1 MSPPLK
7 LCRHLTVSFLLV
19 TLLFFVTPQLATA
32 AETDVADALGWMQ
45 RTAKAQLR
53 ASAVPMNDGTTAF
66 PPQAGAGYGA
76 FWLRDYAYMLEGCP
90 EAFSDR
96 EVIDAYQTFIGGMT
110 PEGVCVDCIKFDGT
124 PIYKPGFGTMGVNP
138 VADGSQFT
146 VDVAYHT
153 YQKTQDI
160 SLIETTIDRLEDAM
174 AAIPTNPTTG
184 LVHIVPGSPQERCP
198 YGFTDTIPK
207 QGDVL
212 FSSLLYFQA
221 AKQMAELHSA
231 LGNTADRTRWVQE
244 TIQIGT
250 NIRDTF
256 WNPSTG
262 LFDAATVQCDQPD
275 IWGSA
280 FAVYLNVADVNQV
293 DSIANYFQN
302 NYGEIV
308 QRGQIRHLPGGMYWE
323 GAGGQDR
330 YQNGAYWGTPSGWFV
345 YTLDKVNSSL
355 ADQTILDLV
364 NDLQAN
370 GVNEWVNGSAFAV
383 PNYNSTIALPLD
395 AILQIREAS
404 PPDSLLV
411 EEGGTFAEDNI
422 AAASAGGVAFAW
434 DELDYGG
441 VHTIA
446 HLNDEIYGNDNSWI
460 GSNPSP
466 TLGKG
471 FAGIA
476 FDGVYEIDR
485 IAFGR
490 DNLDEYEDRYAGEYL
505 LQYTT
510 VPNPDKATSDEN
522 WTDITTIW
530 LPADSFGNPNVRHL
544 YEFSPVSATGIRL
557 IVPYTFSQ
565 SSGQGTAIDEIE
577 VYRVASAIEGDLN
590 GDGSV
595 GSADLDIVRAH
606 WGESVASGDRASGD
620 PSGDGMVGSADLDMV
635 RASWGNNRQ
644 AVAVPEP
651 AVLPLLCGAL
661 LSMFAFHRK
670 KFSKQSP

>member
-1 MSPPLK
+1 MIQTCTIMPLRYEPNHHRVTAP
-7 LCRHLTVSFLLV
+7 LLAIIALLMARGTIVS
-19 TLLFFVTPQLATA
+19 AE
-32 AETDVADALGWMQ
+32 ETDVAKALGWMQ
-45 RTAKAQLR
+45 RTAAAQLR
-53 ASAVPMNDGTTAF
+53 ASAVPMDDGTTAF

-90 EAFSDR
+90 EAFTDQ
-96 EVIDAYQTFIGGMT
+96 EAIDAYQTFVGGMT

-153 YQKTQDI
+153 YQKTQNIGVI
-160 SLIETTIDRLEDAM
+160 SSTIGRLEDAM
-174 AAIPTNPTTG
+174 AAVPKNPSTG

-221 AKQMAELHSA
+221 ARQMSELHAA
-231 LGNTADRTRWVQE
+231 LGNTTEQARWVTE
-244 TIQIGT
+244 AVQIGT
-250 NIRDTF
+250 SIRDTF

-280 FAVYLNVADVNQV
+280 LAVYLNVADVSQT
-293 DSIANYFQN
+293 DSIATYFQD
-302 NYGEIV
+302 NYDGIV

-330 YQNGAYWGTPSGWFV
+330 YQNGAFWGTPSGWFI
-345 YTLDKVNSSL
+345 YALDKVNSDL

-364 NDLQAN
+364 NDFQQN
-370 GVNEWVNGSAFAV
+370 GVNEWVNGSDFAV

-395 AILQIREAS
+395 AILEIREAS
-404 PPDSLLV
+404 PPDSFIV
-411 EEGGTFAEDNI
+411 EEGGTFAEGNI

-434 DELDYGG
+434 DELGYSGT
-441 VHTIA
+441 HTIA
-446 HLNDEIYGNDNSWI
+446 HLNDETYGNANSWI
-460 GSNPSP
+460 GLNPSP

-471 FAGIA
+471 FAGVA
-476 FDGVYEIDR
+476 FDAPYEIDR
-485 IAFGR
+485 VAFGR
-490 DNLDEYEDRYAGEYL
+490 DNLDEYGDRYSGEYL

-510 VPNPDKATSDEN
+510 VDDPDESTPDED
-522 WTDITTIW
+522 WTDITAIW
-530 LPADSFGNPNVRHL
+530 LPADSLGNPNVRHL
-544 YEFSPVSATGIRL
+544 YEFSPVTATGIRL
-557 IVPYTFSQ
+557 IVPYTYSQ
-565 SSGQGTAIDEIE
+565 SAGLGTAIDEIE
-577 VYRVASAIEGDLN
+577 VYRVLAGLEGDLN

-595 GSADLDIVRAH
+595 NSADLDIIRGNWGMTGH
-606 WGESVASGDRASGD
+606 WRRPGIRRSFR
-620 PSGDGMVGSADLDMV
+620 
-635 RASWGNNRQ
+635 
-644 AVAVPEP
+644 
-651 AVLPLLCGAL
+651 
-661 LSMFAFHRK
+661 
-670 KFSKQSP
+670 